1 MPNVMSDHG
10 PFESEDQARTT
21 AAVRAIYEAYRAGI
35 TSLHDGSA
43 ELLLSA
49 CEQAGVTL
57 GAYDR
62 RILSWLAG
70 FEPQAAAA
78 VAGII
83 NRAAAR
89 PPHEVAFD
97 VTVGDSAYVFLNQN
111 PEEWSEQQRQ
121 QAIND
126 LAHLVGLI
134 ELLAE
139 LTPQE
144 LREMAEGIQQAAV
157 LIIGGEA

>member
-1 MPNVMSDHG
+1 VPNVTSDHG

-21 AAVRAIYEAYRAGI
+21 STVRAIYEAYRAGI

-43 ELLLSA
+43 DLLLSA
-49 CEQAGVTL
+49 CEQAEVTL

-62 RILSWLAG
+62 RILVWLAM

-89 PPHEVAFD
+89 PPHEDAS
-97 VTVGDSAYVFLNQN
+97 GA
-111 PEEWSEQQRQ
+111 
-121 QAIND
+121 A
-126 LAHLVGLI
+126 LI
-134 ELLAE
+134 
-139 LTPQE
+139 T
-144 LREMAEGIQQAAV
+144 
-157 LIIGGEA
+157 GGEA

>member
-43 ELLLSA
+43 DLLLSA
-49 CEQAGVTL
+49 CEQAEVTL

-62 RILSWLAG
+62 RILFWLAM

-83 NRAAAR
+83 IRATAR
-89 PPHEVAFD
+89 PPHADAF
-97 VTVGDSAYVFLNQN
+97 GA
-111 PEEWSEQQRQ
+111 
-121 QAIND
+121 A
-126 LAHLVGLI
+126 LI
-134 ELLAE
+134 
-139 LTPQE
+139 T
-144 LREMAEGIQQAAV
+144 
-157 LIIGGEA
+157 GGEA

>member
-1 MPNVMSDHG
+1 V
-10 PFESEDQARTT
+10 
-21 AAVRAIYEAYRAGI
+21 V
-35 TSLHDGSA
+35 
-43 ELLLSA
+43 
-49 CEQAGVTL
+49 L

-62 RILSWLAG
+62 RILIWLAG
-70 FEPQAAAA
+70 FEPQAAAV

-89 PPHEVAFD
+89 PPREVAFD
-97 VTVGDSAYVFLNQN
+97 VPVGDSAYFFLNQN

-121 QAIND
+121 LAIND

-144 LREMAEGIQQAAV
+144 LRDMAEGIRQQAAV